1 MKIRLKVAIR
11 LSPNAPNVSLPG
23 EIVDVD
29 KDLAEGLIL
38 IDDAEE
44 VSCRA
49 EAIAAWNKRVER

>member
-11 LSPNAPNVSLPG
+11 LSPTAPNVSLPG
-23 EIVDVD
+23 EIIDVD

-44 VSCRA
+44 V
-49 EAIAAWNKRVER
+49 E

>member
-44 VSCRA
+44 VS
-49 EAIAAWNKRVER
+49 